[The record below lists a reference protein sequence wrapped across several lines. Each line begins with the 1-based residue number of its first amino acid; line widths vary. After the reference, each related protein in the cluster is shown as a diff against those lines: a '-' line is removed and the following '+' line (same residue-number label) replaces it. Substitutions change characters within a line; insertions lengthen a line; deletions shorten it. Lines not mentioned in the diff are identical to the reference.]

1 MKKWKIAIL
10 SILVLGI
17 VALAAYIAYIMKEIH
32 DDDIVP
38 GDPVDYH
45 TKDELTD
52 LYWQNK
58 DLLNTVK
65 DSVLSSKKFLKA
77 LNDYGEGDYDI
88 SYQGDK
94 VYFTEDEWTDIVAV
108 FEKLHPYMIM
118 MERKGRPLIF
128 YIAFGSLTQD
138 SVEKSTLLYW
148 FPNEDERIYHE
159 KPGVF
164 PDGVFT
170 QIDEGW
176 YIVEETSSR

>member
-1 MKKWKIAIL
+1 MKVWKKVFLGLILL
-10 SILVLGI
+10 SIL
-17 VALAAYIAYIMKEIH
+17 ALTTCFVIDLSSGANFLIPSNSVE
-32 DDDIVP
+32 
-38 GDPVDYH
+38 YH
-45 TKDELTD
+45 TKEDLAD
-52 LYWQNK
+52 LYWKNK
-58 DLLNTVK
+58 DLLNSVK
-65 DSVLSSKKFLKA
+65 DSVLSNKAFLQVLVDQK
-77 LNDYGEGDYDI
+77 DGDAGILTDANK
-88 SYQGDK
+88 DL
-94 VYFTEDEWTDIVAV
+94 FTEDEWTNIVAV
-108 FEKLHPYMIM
+108 FETLHPYMIM